1 MDSNYSLQNNKW
13 KVRHLLSMAELSPEA
28 LKPMRG
34 DEQSWKLGYE
44 SLYVLT
50 VGSLTERPLQQVI

>member
-1 MDSNYSLQNNKW
+1 
-13 KVRHLLSMAELSPEA
+13 MAELSPEA